1 MNTSQEWGE
10 HHAHAGT
17 VGVGRAPSLKLGL
30 GKGHTVPH
38 RKSFHFHPRMVLGTL
53 PYPPITPSERSHSHF
68 YSDPAFICRPIKKDT
83 QPSRFWG
90 QKDSYRASTKKD
102 TIPIDRPLDIDCTT
116 VTSGLVTATGHG
128 YHGFGIASLSDGVM
142 WCWWLRPHVPHK
154 CKGTP
159 GAGGLCTQT
168 LSLLF
173 QQFFMSPPVVFI
185 VPYRL
190 VHGSWIPA

>member
-1 MNTSQEWGE
+1 
-10 HHAHAGT
+10 
-17 VGVGRAPSLKLGL
+17 
-30 GKGHTVPH
+30 
-38 RKSFHFHPRMVLGTL
+38 MVLGTL

-83 QPSRFWG
+83 QPS
-90 QKDSYRASTKKD
+90 
-102 TIPIDRPLDIDCTT
+102 
-116 VTSGLVTATGHG
+116 
-128 YHGFGIASLSDGVM
+128 
-142 WCWWLRPHVPHK
+142 RPHVPHK